1 LALEFLQSERLV
13 HPLSELEA
21 EWRSARSRPFRSRV
35 RAPHA
40 SIWPLFK
47 TPKDNPL
54 SATRSPQTA
63 KKVAAK
69 KATASKAT
77 TTKAKPKPVAD
88 KPSEVALAPTSPDPL
103 ELALLVVQQLDDDKA
118 ENILNIPLSG
128 KSPMADAM
136 IVASGRS
143 ARHVSALADHV
154 ARKLKEAGASQV
166 RIEGLPNADWVLI
179 DAGDVIVH
187 IFRPEVR
194 EFYNLERIWGPD
206 ATHTARAPN

>member
-1 LALEFLQSERLV
+1 MARLV
-13 HPLSELEA
+13 A
-21 EWRSARSRPFRSRV
+21 
-35 RAPHA
+35 
-40 SIWPLFK
+40 
-47 TPKDNPL
+47 
-54 SATRSPQTA
+54 
-63 KKVAAK
+63 
-69 KATASKAT
+69 
-77 TTKAKPKPVAD
+77 
-88 KPSEVALAPTSPDPL
+88 
-103 ELALLVVQQLDDDKA
+103 QQLEDDKA

-166 RIEGLPNADWVLI
+166 RTEGLPNADWVLI

-194 EFYNLERIWGPD
+194 EFYNLERIWASDVAPG
-206 ATHTARAPN
+206 ARAVS

>member
-1 LALEFLQSERLV
+1 MELARLV
-13 HPLSELEA
+13 A
-21 EWRSARSRPFRSRV
+21 
-35 RAPHA
+35 
-40 SIWPLFK
+40 
-47 TPKDNPL
+47 
-54 SATRSPQTA
+54 
-63 KKVAAK
+63 
-69 KATASKAT
+69 
-77 TTKAKPKPVAD
+77 
-88 KPSEVALAPTSPDPL
+88 
-103 ELALLVVQQLDDDKA
+103 QQLEDDKA
-118 ENILNIPLSG
+118 ENILNIPLTG

-194 EFYNLERIWGPD
+194 EFYNLERIWAGDTP
-206 ATHTARAPN
+206 TTARTTAH

>member
-1 LALEFLQSERLV
+1 MAALAPIVELDPFLRTARLG
-13 HPLSELEA
+13 
-21 EWRSARSRPFRSRV
+21 PFPSRV

-40 SIWPLFK
+40 KVLRLIK
-47 TPKDNPL
+47 IPKDTPL
-54 SATRSPQTA
+54 PATPPT
-63 KKVAAK
+63 AK
-69 KATASKAT
+69 KATAKKAS
-77 TTKAKPKPVAD
+77 AKPVTAKASPVAA
-88 KPSEVALAPTSPDPL
+88 KPSEVAPAVLSPDPL
-103 ELALLVVQQLDDDKA
+103 ELARLVVQQLDDDKA
-118 ENILNIPLSG
+118 ENILNIPLAG

-154 ARKLKEAGASQV
+154 ARKLKEAGASRV

-179 DAGDVIVH
+179 DAGDIIVH

-206 ATHTARAPN
+206 ATHTPRAAAN